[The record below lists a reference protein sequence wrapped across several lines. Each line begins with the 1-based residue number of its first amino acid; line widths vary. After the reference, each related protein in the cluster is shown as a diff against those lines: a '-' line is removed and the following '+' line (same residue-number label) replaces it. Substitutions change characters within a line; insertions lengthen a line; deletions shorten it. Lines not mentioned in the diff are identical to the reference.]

1 MTEERTVSSGEALSD
16 DAAAVRA
23 ARALL
28 FAIDQ
33 DGLDGFVL
41 DGERRGDGE
50 RVHVGCARWRQ
61 RKRERRTL
69 KSASDGGR
77 RGDNREDAMR

>member
-1 MTEERTVSSGEALSD
+1 MTEERTVSAGEVLRD

-23 ARALL
+23 ARPLL
-28 FAIDQ
+28 LAIDQ

-50 RVHVGCARWRQ
+50 RVHVGCAR
-61 RKRERRTL
+61 
-69 KSASDGGR
+69 
-77 RGDNREDAMR
+77 